1 MISQI
6 KKFLAEKKT
15 NAYITSHIFT
25 NFGAS
30 KSGMKDLTTG
40 SVGKNILRFA
50 LPMLVGHMFQ
60 QLYTFVDQIIVG
72 MFLGTEALAA
82 VGASFPVIF
91 TLVALIIGIAT
102 GGTIVISQFFGAK
115 NFVKVKRAIDTIFI
129 VMAVFAVIMT
139 VVGVSFAEQIFR
151 LINLPEELMPMATSY
166 FTIYASGLVVFFAY
180 NGVAAILRGL
190 GDSITPLYF
199 LVMAT
204 VLNIALDLLFIVKLG
219 WGIEGAAFATIIAQG
234 VAFIVAVF
242 YLNKNHEL
250 IKFNLREFAFDWEIF
265 KQSLR
270 IGLPTGLQQ
279 AFVALGMMA
288 LMSIVNGFGTDVV
301 AGYTAAGRLDSLAV
315 IPAMVFAQALATFVG
330 QNIGAGKI
338 DRVKKGLTRT
348 MLMSSAAAIIMS
360 ILLIIF
366 KYPLMSLFTRDQA
379 VIDIGGEYLTI
390 VTSFYLL
397 FTGMFVY
404 GGVMRGAGD
413 TIIPMFLT
421 IFSLWIIRIP
431 TAVFLSQETIHIFGL
446 SIRGAG
452 MGQTGIWWSI
462 PIGWGIGLALSYI
475 YYKTGKWK
483 HKSVVKIKLEPATI
497 TR

>member
-1 MISQI
+1 MR
-6 KKFLAEKKT
+6 
-15 NAYITSHIFT
+15 
-25 NFGAS
+25 
-30 KSGMKDLTTG
+30 DLTEG

-50 LPMLVGHMFQ
+50 MPMLLGNLFQ

-72 MFLGTEALAA
+72 RYLGKEALAA

-91 TLVALIIGIAT
+91 TLIALIIGIAT

-115 NFVKVKRAIDTIFI
+115 DFTKVKRAIDTIFI
-129 VMAVFAVIMT
+129 VMGLFSVIMT
-139 VVGVSFAEQIFR
+139 VVGITFSEEIFR
-151 LINLPEELMPMATSY
+151 LIKLPEELIPMANTY
-166 FTIYASGLVVFFAY
+166 LTIYVSGLVVFFGY
-180 NGVAAILRGL
+180 NGVAAVLRGL

-199 LVMAT
+199 LVLAT
-204 VLNIALDLLFIVKLG
+204 ILNIGLDLLFIVKLG
-219 WGIEGAAFATIIAQG
+219 WGIEGAAYATLIAQG
-234 VAFIVAVF
+234 TAFFVAVF
-242 YLNKNHEL
+242 YLNRNHEL
-250 IKFNLREFAFDWEIF
+250 IKFNIREFAFDWEIF

-279 AFVALGMMA
+279 TFVALGMMA
-288 LMSIVNGFGTDVV
+288 VMGIVNGFGTDVV

-315 IPAMVFAQALATFVG
+315 IPSMVFSIALSTFVG

-348 MLMSSAAAIIMS
+348 MLMSSATAIVIS

-366 KYPLMSLFTRDQA
+366 KYPLMGLFTRDQA
-379 VIDIGGEYLTI
+379 VINIGGEYLTI

-413 TIIPMFLT
+413 TLVPMFITL
-421 IFSLWIIRIP
+421 FSLWIVRIP
-431 TAVFLSQETIHIFGL
+431 VALFLSKDTIEIFGL
-446 SIRGAG
+446 SLKGAG
-452 MGQTGIWWSI
+452 LGQTGIWWSI
-462 PIGWGIGLALSYI
+462 PSGWGIGLVLSFI
-475 YYKTGKWK
+475 YYRTGRWK
-483 HKSVVKIKLEPATI
+483 RKSIIKIEVEPATI